1 MSSCTLEPS
10 PTRAPAERR
19 LSSEFEAWPFR
30 ELLAPDFKVER
41 RRGERWD
48 IPGVATLLALGKGLG
63 AVLELHSLE
72 GSPWW
77 LSGRCSVEETGL
89 IPVGTLVSVGFSS
102 PDGRPAQ
109 GVVERRTRCPGGG
122 FVVAIRFTGGT
133 FQA

>member
-1 MSSCTLEPS
+1 MSSCTLELS

-48 IPGVATLLALGKGLG
+48 VPGVATLLALGKGLG
-63 AVLELHSLE
+63 AVLELHSLT

-77 LSGRCSVEETGL
+77 LSGRCSVEKIGL

-102 PDGRPAQ
+102 PEGRPAH
-109 GVVERRTRCPGGG
+109 GVIERCTQVADGD
-122 FVVAIRFTGGT
+122 FAVAIRFTGGN
-133 FQA
+133 FQS